1 MPPLLHPT
9 DEDLAKLVDA
19 HAPIEWGYGPLTRQP
34 YVTCACG
41 WESSAAPR
49 WWQDVC
55 EELDE
60 HIARMKML
68 A

>member
-1 MPPLLHPT
+1 MMPALIPDAAV
-9 DEDLAKLVDA
+9 DELRDL
-19 HAPIEWGYGPLTRQP
+19 HAPIEWGYGQLTKQP

-41 WESSAAPR
+41 WESSAVPR
-49 WWQDVC
+49 WWQDVG

-60 HIARMKML
+60 HIARARRL